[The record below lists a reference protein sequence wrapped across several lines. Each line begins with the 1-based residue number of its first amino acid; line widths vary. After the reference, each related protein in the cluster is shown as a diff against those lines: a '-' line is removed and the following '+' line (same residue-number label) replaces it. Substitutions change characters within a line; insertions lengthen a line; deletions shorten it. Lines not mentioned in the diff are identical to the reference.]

1 LVGWVS
7 LHSTNQPTATGA
19 ILTPVSYNQS
29 KSLIIPMNQ
38 PIENARVV
46 ARIPLAVKET
56 LQKAA
61 DLSGATLNQF
71 LVQAAL
77 KEADRVFETERTIVL
92 SERDAQAVFDLLENP
107 PTPNQQLLVAVDRHR
122 AFIRENNRTAE

>member
-1 LVGWVS
+1 
-7 LHSTNQPTATGA
+7 
-19 ILTPVSYNQS
+19 
-29 KSLIIPMNQ
+29 MNQ
-38 PIENARVV
+38 RTQDARVV
-46 ARIPLAVKET
+46 ARIPSTVKET

-71 LVQAAL
+71 LVQSALTAANQIL
-77 KEADRVFETERTIVL
+77 ETERTIVL
-92 SERDAQAVFDLLENP
+92 SERDAQTVFDLLENP

>member
-1 LVGWVS
+1 M
-7 LHSTNQPTATGA
+7 
-19 ILTPVSYNQS
+19 SYSGN
-29 KSLIIPMNQ
+29 NT
-38 PIENARVV
+38 RVT

-77 KEADRVFETERTIVL
+77 KEAHQILEAERVISL
-92 SERDAQAVFDLLENP
+92 SEKDAQTVFSLWENSP
-107 PTPNQQLLVAVDRHR
+107 EANPQLQAAVDRHK
-122 AFIRENNRTAE
+122 AFFS

>member
-1 LVGWVS
+1 
-7 LHSTNQPTATGA
+7 
-19 ILTPVSYNQS
+19 
-29 KSLIIPMNQ
+29 MNQ
-38 PIENARVV
+38 RTQDVRVV
-46 ARIPLAVKET
+46 ARIPPTVKET

-71 LVQAAL
+71 LVQSALTAANQL
-77 KEADRVFETERTIVL
+77 LATERAILL
-92 SERDAQAVFDLLENP
+92 SERDAQTIFDLLEHP